1 MRRKN
6 VALTLEEKAELD
18 QLRKERDSFSA
29 SETKEP
35 GFKEK
40 AGALAYGTATG
51 LAGGLG
57 ELEKFGAYTV
67 PQALGLQEE
76 GTEQKLMGRTT
87 LFPTIKEAEKG
98 LAKVGFQKPKE
109 EVGGY
114 QTAGEIL
121 GGFVTSIP
129 GMVRGG
135 AKALL
140 GTTSKTGEAVAKE
153 AEKLGF
159 KLSPA
164 QTRAQEPI
172 GAKGATGFS
181 EQNQTIANKLA
192 SKGTGKE
199 VAEVD
204 SKFIGDRL
212 KDLGG
217 EYDKIYKGKTFNI
230 DKSAVD
236 AINQISAMEAQLP
249 GVASVSPVKQVADEI
264 ISNFQ
269 SLANRKGAAPNT
281 FGIEGEALQRMRNA
295 LTQRARGTSS
305 SNAREIY
312 NLVDQIDASVARNH
326 PAIAAKLDVIR
337 PQYRNTIILEDLYKQ
352 GGIHQGN
359 ISLDKLG
366 NMLRTDRGA
375 VRRGEMDIDKL
386 GEIGRE
392 MQLKA
397 LWETTG
403 AKGTPGT
410 DVLKSA
416 LGTTLGMGATGLG
429 LRSRPARAVQRQL
442 SKSKGTRIPGAVPTA
457 VGTAVRPLQD
467 EE

>member
-1 MRRKN
+1 
-6 VALTLEEKAELD
+6 VTLTPEEKAELD
-18 QLRKERDSFSA
+18 QLRKERDSFST
-29 SETKEP
+29 SEIKEP

-40 AGALAYGTATG
+40 AGALAYGAATG

-57 ELEKFGAYTV
+57 ELEKFGSQTV
-67 PQALGLQEE
+67 PQFLGLQEP
-76 GTEQKLMGRTT
+76 GTKQEFMGRETI
-87 LFPTIKEAEKG
+87 FPTVEEAQKG
-98 LAKVGFQKPKE
+98 LAKVGIQKPKE

-121 GGFVTSIP
+121 GGFGTSIP

-140 GTTSKTGEAVAKE
+140 GTTSKTGETVAKE

-181 EQNQTIANKLA
+181 EQNQTLANKLA

-199 VAEVD
+199 VSEID

-212 KDLGG
+212 KNLGG
-217 EYDKIYKGKTFNI
+217 EYDKIYKGNTFNI
-230 DKSAVD
+230 DQSAVD
-236 AINQISAMEAQLP
+236 AIKQISAMEAQLP

-269 SLANRKGAAPNT
+269 SLANRKDAVANT

-366 NMLRTDRGA
+366 NMLRTERGA
-375 VRRGEMDIDKL
+375 VRRGEKDIDKL

-403 AKGTPGT
+403 SKPGT

-416 LGTTLGMGATGLG
+416 LGTGMGMGATTLG